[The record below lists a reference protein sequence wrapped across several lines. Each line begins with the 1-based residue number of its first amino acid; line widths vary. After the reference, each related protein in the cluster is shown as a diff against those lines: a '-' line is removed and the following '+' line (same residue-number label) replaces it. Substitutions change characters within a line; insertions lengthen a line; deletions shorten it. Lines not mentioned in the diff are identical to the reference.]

1 MAMHCLQICT
11 HASILKRFDLKTMKK
26 EDAAFASK
34 FSLCATRNDFVHALV
49 AYFDVDF
56 NDCHRPVSFSTGPR
70 SRATHWKQ
78 TIFYL
83 KDTIC
88 MNAGEVIEG
97 ELKCSPN
104 GKNPRD
110 LDITIQYSLE
120 GQNGTWNNS
129 QDYKLR

>member
-1 MAMHCLQICT
+1 
-11 HASILKRFDLKTMKK
+11 MKK

-97 ELKCSPN
+97 WDIGLIGMQTEGKRVLVVPPEFAYGNTAVGPIPANATLVFAIELISV
-104 GKNPRD
+104 
-110 LDITIQYSLE
+110 E
-120 GQNGTWNNS
+120 
-129 QDYKLR
+129 